1 MSAPSADL
9 QLARYSFQRKLDEI
23 AACRGRA
30 TELISLYVSPGKQV
44 SDVMSYL
51 RNEYAQ
57 SSNIKSRTTRK
68 NVMWA
73 IESLMGRVRG
83 FKEPPPNGV
92 AFFVGNKAI
101 GADKSEP
108 VTFIVEPPEPL
119 NTYLYRCD
127 SSFFLDPLLAMVHEP
142 DVWGLI
148 VMDRAEV
155 TLGLL
160 RGKRVEPLRNRSSL
174 VPSKHGRGGQSQH
187 RFERMIEH
195 AAHEFFVKIAEMAAE
210 LFLPRKEQLKGIL
223 LGGPGATKEYFFK
236 EGYLQY
242 ELQQKVVQ
250 PLFDT
255 GYTDEYGLR
264 ELVEKATQTLH
275 GLELTEEKRL
285 IQRLLNEIRKAD
297 GRPRRLRRGRCEP
310 RPGPGRGRRPDRLRG
325 SPPAAR
331 PVPVHR
337 LRARVRAVAG
347 RRGDRRGPGRT
358 VPQVRPAHAD
368 REVERRLR
376 GRAVPPGGRIRR
388 DRSPRFHRERGGR
401 AAREGVPRR
410 RGPSSV
416 PDHHSDT
423 AATALHRP
431 ELTRLRPDLRQ
442 GSQGVPFFAR
452 TCAAAGE
459 EPRVHQRWFRGS
471 SSEGGGAPG
480 VADALAGGAAPAAPG
495 G

>member
-1 MSAPSADL
+1 VSVPSAEL

-23 AACRGRA
+23 AASKGRA
-30 TELISLYVSPGKQV
+30 TELISLYVSPGKQL

-73 IESLMGRVRG
+73 IESLMGRVRS
-83 FKEPPPNGV
+83 FKEVPANGL

-127 SSFFLDPLLAMVHEP
+127 STFYLDPLLAMVHEP
-142 DVWGLI
+142 ESWGLI

-155 TLGLL
+155 TIGLL
-160 RGKRVEPLRNRSSL
+160 RGKRVEPLRNRQSL

-195 AAHEFFVKIAEMAAE
+195 AAHEFFVKIGEMSTE
-210 LFLPRKEQLKGIL
+210 LFLPRKDQLKGIL

-236 EGYLQY
+236 ENYLQY

-255 GYTDEYGLR
+255 GYTDEYGLK

-275 GLELTEEKRL
+275 GLEITEEKRI
-285 IQRLLNEIRKAD
+285 IQRLLGEIRKAETGLAAYGERD
-297 GRPRRLRRGRCEP
+297 VNHALEVGAVDTLLISEGLRQQRVTFRCTSCQHEFTRTLPDAEIDTVLDQPCPKCGQETVTEAAKEDFVESLFRRAEASGAAARLISTESEEGEMLAKAFGGIAALLRYPLGLPARPRP
-310 RPGPGRGRRPDRLRG
+310 
-325 SPPAAR
+325 SPSA
-331 PVPVHR
+331 
-337 LRARVRAVAG
+337 
-347 RRGDRRGPGRT
+347 
-358 VPQVRPAHAD
+358 
-368 REVERRLR
+368 
-376 GRAVPPGGRIRR
+376 
-388 DRSPRFHRERGGR
+388 
-401 AAREGVPRR
+401 
-410 RGPSSV
+410 
-416 PDHHSDT
+416 
-423 AATALHRP
+423 
-431 ELTRLRPDLRQ
+431 
-442 GSQGVPFFAR
+442 
-452 TCAAAGE
+452 
-459 EPRVHQRWFRGS
+459 
-471 SSEGGGAPG
+471 
-480 VADALAGGAAPAAPG
+480 
-495 G
+495 